1 MRGQLSAVDVHAVAL
16 HFKQHLGNGQ
26 FQIQIHFKLFF
37 VHLRAQMRFKAQG
50 EIRVLRGVFGGLLD
64 GDIGKGN
71 LLRALTAQGFV
82 SNRRQAEP
90 AFGQFVQTVP
100 QMALDNIRS
109 QHRIARNAAQRN
121 AVVGKNVLVVF
132 QILADFFQ
140 AAVFQIGFQ
149 TA

>member
-1 MRGQLSAVDVHAVAL
+1 
-16 HFKQHLGNGQ
+16 
-26 FQIQIHFKLFF
+26 
-37 VHLRAQMRFKAQG
+37 MRFEAQG
-50 EIRVLRGVFGGLLD
+50 EIGVLRGIFGGLFD

-71 LLRALTAQGFV
+71 LLRALAAQGFV
-82 SNRRQAEP
+82 SNRGQAEP

-109 QHRIARNAAQRN
+109 QHRIARNAAQCN

-140 AAVFQIGFQ
+140 AAVFEIGFQ